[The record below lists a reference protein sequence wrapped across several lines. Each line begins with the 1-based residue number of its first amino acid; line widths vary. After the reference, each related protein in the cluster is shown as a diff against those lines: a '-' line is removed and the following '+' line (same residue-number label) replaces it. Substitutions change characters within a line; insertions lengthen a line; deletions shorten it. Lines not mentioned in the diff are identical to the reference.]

1 MTSRSFAALAV
12 FFVCA
17 AGGSSG
23 CGSDE
28 SANPGQQQGATTGA
42 GASSGSHAGGG
53 PSGSSGVGATTSS
66 SGAATGGN
74 GATGGSGAGGGNGGG
89 GGSGPGQVVRLV
101 AFGDTGEGNTAQ
113 HEVADQM
120 SAKCMAVGGCNA
132 ALMLGD
138 NFYDHGVQSTDDPL
152 WMEYFEEPYD
162 RPGLNGIPFY
172 VVLGNHDHGPTSNG
186 NRQAQIDYSYLPVGN
201 GPGMRYSD
209 KWTMPFGW
217 YDVQIGDVHIF
228 ATDTISFLDAAQ
240 EADMQ
245 AAVQASAATWKLVT
259 GHFPRYTSGEHYWD
273 NQLLGFAGL
282 FDFQQAVYCDAD
294 FFLAGHDHNRELIDK
309 GRDPSCP
316 NTHFVISGAGAKTRE
331 TFDFTPTDEGQLYY
345 DEMTEGFAYLELSG
359 NTALFQFIDRTGAVS
374 YSKMITK

>member
-1 MTSRSFAALAV
+1 MTSWSFVALGV
-12 FFVCA
+12 FLASA
-17 AGGSSG
+17 AGGTLG
-23 CGSDE
+23 CSSDE
-28 SANPGQQQGATTGA
+28 SANRGQDAAATGA
-42 GASSGSHAGGG
+42 GASSSQGSGAAGGA
-53 PSGSSGVGATTSS
+53 SAS
-66 SGAATGGN
+66 SGAGAATASSGAGASGGGGSGATGGN
-74 GATGGSGAGGGNGGG
+74 GGSGGNQ
-89 GGSGPGQVVRLV
+89 PGQVVRLV

-120 SAKCMAVGGCNA
+120 SAKCIAVGGCNA

-138 NFYDHGVQSTDDPL
+138 NFYDHGVQSTEDPL

-172 VVLGNHDHGPTSNG
+172 VVLGNHDHGPTSTG

-240 EADMQ
+240 QADMQ
-245 AAVQASAATWKLVT
+245 AALQASQAKWKLVT
-259 GHFPRYTSGEHYWD
+259 GHFPRFTSGEHYWD

-282 FDFQQAVYCDAD
+282 FDFQQAVYCGAD

-309 GRDPSCP
+309 GRDPACP
-316 NTHFVISGAGAKTRE
+316 ETHFVISGAGAKTRE
-331 TFDFTPTDEGQLYY
+331 NFDFTPTDEGQLYY

-374 YSKMITK
+374 FSKMITK